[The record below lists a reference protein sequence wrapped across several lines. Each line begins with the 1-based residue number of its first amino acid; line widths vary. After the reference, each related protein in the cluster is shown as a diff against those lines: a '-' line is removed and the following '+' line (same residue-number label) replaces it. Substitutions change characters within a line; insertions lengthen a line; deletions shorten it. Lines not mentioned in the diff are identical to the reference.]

1 MPREP
6 YHAFASRYVA
16 LPRENVD
23 TDQIIPAR
31 FLTTTERVGLGR
43 HAFHDWRYRA
53 DGTPDPDFALNRTDA
68 AGARILVAGRNFGC
82 GSSREHAVWAL
93 VDAGFRAVVSSGF
106 ADIFRGNA
114 LGNGLLPV
122 QVPPDALA
130 ALLDGAAAGGELR
143 VDLATR
149 TLGLPDGAAV
159 EFPVPPFARHCLLHG
174 VDELEFLLG
183 QDEGIAAHE
192 RRHPARVD
200 TAPTCSVATAAE
212 VA

>member
-6 YHAFASRYVA
+6 YHPFSSPYVV

-31 FLTTTERVGLGR
+31 FLTTTVRDGLGR
-43 HAFHDWRYRA
+43 HVFHNWRYAA
-53 DGTPDPDFALNRTDA
+53 DGTPDPEFVLNRPDA

-93 VDAGFRAVVSSGF
+93 MGAGFRAVVSSDF

-122 QVPPDALA
+122 QVPSDALA
-130 ALLDGAAAGGELR
+130 RLLDGQPRGELR
-143 VDLATR
+143 VDLATQ
-149 TLGLPDGAAV
+149 TLGLADGTAV
-159 EFPVPPFARHCLLHG
+159 HFPVPPFARHCLLHG

-183 QDEGIAAHE
+183 HDIDIEAHE
-192 RRHPARVD
+192 RRHPARVH
-200 TAPTCSVATAAE
+200 TAPLAAE